1 MLPDSKAMMNKHK
14 IYSQPVFVDRSGRR
28 RRMFTALATAGGVV
42 LTVAIVIVTAGFF
55 GMGSGHLPGL
65 PELGK
70 APKQGPVSPGVGPT
84 GAPSSSAVRTTT
96 PSPVRSGTIA
106 PPTASPPPAATTTP
120 RGNRP
125 TQTPAHP
132 TPSKKK

>member
-1 MLPDSKAMMNKHK
+1 MSKHK

-55 GMGSGHLPGL
+55 GVGPGPLPGL

-70 APKQGPVSPGVGPT
+70 APQQGPVSPGVRPT
-84 GAPSSSAVRTTT
+84 GAPSWPAARTTA
-96 PSPVRSGTIA
+96 PAPARSGTVA
-106 PPTASPPPAATTTP
+106 PPTTAPPTPTASTTS